1 MGQDMEITESQFGD
15 AVLLVPVG
23 RVDQSTAPA
32 FQSAMLDVVG
42 KRGAV
47 VVIDFSGIPYISSV
61 GLRALMIAAKQGK
74 AAKVPLAVVGL
85 TPDVNEVFE
94 ISRFNFVVDIY
105 DTVEAALT
113 ALSSD
118 AAAAYAAK

>member
-1 MGQDMEITESQFGD
+1 MEITESQFGD
-15 AVLLVPVG
+15 AVLLMPVG

-32 FQSAMLDVVG
+32 FQSAMLEVVG

-47 VVIDFSGIPYISSV
+47 VVVDFSNIPYISSV
-61 GLRALMIAAKQGK
+61 DLRALMIAAKQGK
-74 AAKVPLAVVGL
+74 VAKVPLAVVGL
-85 TPDVNEVFE
+85 TSEVNEVFE
-94 ISRFNFVVDIY
+94 ISRFNFVVDIF

-118 AAAAYAAK
+118 AASAYAAR